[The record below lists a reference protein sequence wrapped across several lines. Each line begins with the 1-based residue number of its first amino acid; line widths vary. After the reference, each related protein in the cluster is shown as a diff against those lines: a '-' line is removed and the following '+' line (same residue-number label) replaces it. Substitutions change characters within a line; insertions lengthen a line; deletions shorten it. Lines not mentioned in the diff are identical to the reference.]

1 MQAVTVKLNL
11 ERGACRIS
19 GPLYLGSD
27 LAVRFSEDG
36 DWKLAVTEPVADRP
50 LEGAKVLAQS
60 DGNTLSLRRQALRE
74 YFEEANALQPNVMM
88 PVKLWVLDG
97 NGRTVADGE
106 AVIEYS
112 PAYYII
118 DTADYPSAR
127 EVLLQATRAKDQ
139 AISAK
144 SAAETAKQKA
154 EKARDDA
161 QESKTSAEE
170 AAATSSSAREDAIIA
185 KNAAQNAKYAAE
197 EAASTVETAL
207 GKMTAS
213 ARQVDGGV
221 EVLLWNG
228 QGNKPVPIFIPHGI
242 DGVTGY
248 VKCDEDGKYYCL
260 KCKEVD
266 GEKVL
271 ALEQVGVDE
280 VATEGYV
287 RAVNGS
293 TPDETGN
300 VVIPLDFLQLTG
312 GTLTGP
318 IVKSGGPTVISR
330 DTDGGYAQIIGGS
343 EDTTNAHLNLYGKNH
358 STESVRGTFTLA
370 ASNGT
375 ATSQLIGAPDGTLTW
390 RGKAVTL
397 AGDCLPRTGGTMTGG
412 IKTDNVEFSI
422 SAVDNAKT
430 VRISGGTGWETGGS
444 FIARGEDHPSFPGEF
459 VCRAVSGEKKVSLIG
474 KPDGTLTWCGN
485 NIVRSINGNFADS
498 QGDVFIECLQLVDSS
513 YSSETEFASAVIG
526 SSIGE
531 NFVFQ
536 SGVLPKNN
544 YTSGATVTFDF
555 PFSDTNY
562 IVICQCDGG
571 STSIR
576 VAVTSRATT
585 GFSFETSTSTSVGV
599 MWFAFGYPKD

>member
-144 SAAETAKQKA
+144 DQAISAKSAAETAKQKA

-260 KCKEVD
+260 KCKEVN

-271 ALEQVGVDE
+271 ALEQVGVDNADIAS
-280 VATEGYV
+280 VGYV
-287 RAVNGS
+287 RAVNGA
-293 TPDETGN
+293 TPDESGN
-300 VVIPLDFLQLTG
+300 VTIVLVDAANKLNTARAITLTGGATGSALFDGSQNVTLEVVVKDNSHKHTISDVDKLQSLLNNKLSLAG
-312 GTLTGP
+312 GTLTGALGFSNN
-318 IVKSGGPTVISR
+318 VYLHKKNDTGYLALSAGSDYSGGGVIVLR
-330 DTDGGYAQIIGGS
+330 
-343 EDTTNAHLNLYGKNH
+343 GKN
-358 STESVRGTFTLA
+358 STEGVKGEVNISSF
-370 ASNGT
+370 
-375 ATSQLIGAPDGTLTW
+375 DGTQ
-390 RGKAVTL
+390 RG
-397 AGDCLPRTGGTMTGG
+397 
-412 IKTDNVEFSI
+412 
-422 SAVDNAKT
+422 
-430 VRISGGTGWETGGS
+430 
-444 FIARGEDHPSFPGEF
+444 
-459 VCRAVSGEKKVSLIG
+459 SLILR
-474 KPDGTLTWCGN
+474 PNGTLTWCGN

-513 YSSETEFASAVIG
+513 YSFDTEFVSAVIG
-526 SSIGE
+526 SSIGA